1 MKSIHAA
8 TPREKELSATL
19 RERCLSEI
27 SNIDPDDA
35 CAKLGLAPSGLAHF
49 IARAT
54 WSLESAFRAA
64 DSLGLYVADQLCN
77 AARTG
82 PAPGH

>member
-1 MKSIHAA
+1 MKSIHSA
-8 TPREKELSATL
+8 TPREKELAASL
-19 RERCLSEI
+19 RKQC
-27 SNIDPDDA
+27 IDKIANSDPGEA
-35 CAKLGLAPSGLAHF
+35 CAKLGFAPTGLAHF

-64 DSLGLYVADQLCN
+64 DALGLYVADQLCN